1 MANYQFGRW
10 LDGWARDDRRARG
23 GHRYLSQSCNA
34 KQQPA
39 ANHTGCHA
47 DIHGYPVIRPGFPTV
62 PGVQGVP
69 IISFLDTLWNGWLI
83 ERLVCGNNGC
93 FVSERERRS
102 NRLNPACARLL
113 FAPASATQRI
123 GSNGDAKTT
132 KPTCY
137 CAYSSSSLMSI
148 SPYLQGRGKEKKL
161 S

>member
-1 MANYQFGRW
+1 MDGRRW
-10 LDGWARDDRRARG
+10 FTRARGG

-93 FVSERERRS
+93 FVSEREEVKSIESGLRALVVRSSERDSKDRIERRCK
-102 NRLNPACARLL
+102 N
-113 FAPASATQRI
+113 
-123 GSNGDAKTT
+123 D
-132 KPTCY
+132 
-137 CAYSSSSLMSI
+137 
-148 SPYLQGRGKEKKL
+148 
-161 S
+161 

>member
-1 MANYQFGRW
+1 MDGRRW
-10 LDGWARDDRRARG
+10 FTRARGG

-102 NRLNPACARLL
+102 NRLNPACACLL
-113 FAPASATQRI
+113 FAPASAAQRKDRTAMQKRLNHLLLRLFVI
-123 GSNGDAKTT
+123 VIDVY
-132 KPTCY
+132 KPLFTVCEY
-137 CAYSSSSLMSI
+137 HTVDI
-148 SPYLQGRGKEKKL
+148 
-161 S
+161 